1 MSSTTIKN
9 KTDRKAP
16 QKPSFFMGV
25 AKVATGT
32 FLGLTLLGTSAV
44 AGGLVGLAIS
54 FRNLPDVRILK
65 NYVPSQTSYIYD
77 VKGRLLASYHGEEHR
92 TTIPLNEISPEL
104 KRAVLAI
111 EDSNFYG
118 HRGINPIAIVRAMKV
133 NLESGSVEEG
143 ASTITMQL
151 VKNTFLTPQRTFSR
165 KLSEAVLALRVEQ
178 FFSKEEILHSY
189 LNNIYWGHNNYGVE
203 TAAKSYFNK
212 SASEL
217 TLPEAAMMAG
227 IIQAPESYSP
237 FINYALAKQ
246 RQALVLNRMATLG
259 WITVDEA
266 EKAKKEPLLVGKPTA
281 WRTSKLPYVT
291 DTVKQELIERFGL
304 DTVLKGGLSVQT
316 TIDYQLQKKGEQIV
330 QKAYRRLRA
339 RGVRADQVALVAID
353 PRTHFVKT
361 IVGGIDY
368 KKSQFNRV
376 TQARRQPGSAFKP
389 FVYYTAFASGKY
401 SPYTTVSNVPQ
412 KYKVPSGYYTPQNY
426 GGTKGSGPVT
436 IVTALSKS
444 LNIPAIHLGQQVGL
458 NKVIETTRLLGIESP
473 LAPVISLPL
482 GPIGITPMEMAKAYA
497 TFASNGWQSE
507 ATMILKVSDD
517 MGNIIL
523 NNTPEPKLV
532 LNEWATASLTTTL
545 KNVLKPGGTA
555 PNANIGRP
563 AAGKT
568 GTTSNEKD
576 VWFVGYVPQLSVAVW
591 IGNDDFRRTLG
602 KGITGGGYA
611 APIWKQFMTT
621 ALKNEPIQYFPAA
634 SNFTKPEP
642 PKK

>member
-9 KTDRKAP
+9 KTDRQAP

-44 AGGLVGLAIS
+44 TGALVGLAIS

-77 VKGRLLASYHGEEHR
+77 IKGRLLASYHGEEHR

-118 HRGINPIAIVRAMKV
+118 HRGISPIGIARAMKV
-133 NLESGSVEEG
+133 NIESGSVEEG

-151 VKNTFLTPQRTFSR
+151 VKNTFLSPQRTFSR
-165 KLSEAVLALRVEQ
+165 KLSEAVLALRIEQ

-291 DTVKQELIERFGL
+291 DTVKQELIQRFGL

-316 TIDYQLQKKGEQIV
+316 TIDYQMQKKGEQIV
-330 QKAYRRLRA
+330 QKAHRRLRSQ
-339 RGVRADQVALVAID
+339 GVRADQVALVAID

-376 TQARRQPGSAFKP
+376 TQSRRQPGSAFKP

-401 SPYTTVSNVPQ
+401 TPYTTVSNVARA
-412 KYKVPSGYYTPQNY
+412 YKVPSGYYTPQNY
-426 GGTKGSGPVT
+426 GGRKGGGSVP
-436 IVTALSKS
+436 IVEALSKS
-444 LNIPAIHLGQQVGL
+444 LNIPAVNLGQKVGL
-458 NKVIETTRLLGIESP
+458 NKVIELCRLLGIESP

-507 ATMILKVSDD
+507 TTMILKVSDD
-517 MGNIIL
+517 MGNTIL

-532 LNEWATASLTTTL
+532 LNEWATASLTTSL
-545 KNVLKPGGTA
+545 QKVLQPGGTA

-602 KGITGGGYA
+602 KGVTGGGSA

-621 ALKNEPIQYFPAA
+621 ALKNEPVQYFPAA
-634 SNFTKPEP
+634 SSFTKPEP